1 MIKLIFGH
9 KGSGKTKSMID
20 MINERV
26 SESKGQL
33 ICVEKN
39 MKLTYTIN
47 HAVRLIDVD
56 DYAIR
61 GYDAFFGFYCGLLAS
76 NYDIEAVFID
86 GILKIGGGVEGL
98 SDLLFKINEING
110 DTVDTIITVSMDEED
125 APEDVKK
132 YSVK

>member
-20 MINERV
+20 MINEEV
-26 SESKGQL
+26 KQTKGQL

-39 MKLTYTIN
+39 MKLTYTID
-47 HAVRLIDVD
+47 HSVRLIDVD

-61 GYDAFFGFYCGLLAS
+61 GYDSFFGFYCGLLAS
-76 NYDIEAVFID
+76 NYDIETVFID

-110 DTVDTIITVSMDEED
+110 DTVNTVITVSMDEEE
-125 APEDVKK
+125 APEEVRK
-132 YSVK
+132 YAGN

>member
-9 KGSGKTKSMID
+9 KGSGKTKSMIE
-20 MINERV
+20 MINEKV
-26 SESKGQL
+26 SEAKGQL

-61 GYDAFFGFYCGLLAS
+61 GYDAFFDRRRSRGTFRPFVQ
-76 NYDIEAVFID
+76 DQ
-86 GILKIGGGVEGL
+86 
-98 SDLLFKINEING
+98 
-110 DTVDTIITVSMDEED
+110 
-125 APEDVKK
+125 
-132 YSVK
+132 